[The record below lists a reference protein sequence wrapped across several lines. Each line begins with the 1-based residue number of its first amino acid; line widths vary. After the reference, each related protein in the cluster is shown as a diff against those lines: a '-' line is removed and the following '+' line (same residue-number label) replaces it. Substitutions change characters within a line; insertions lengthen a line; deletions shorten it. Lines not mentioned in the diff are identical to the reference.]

1 MRTFMGFV
9 NSDGQLY
16 SSYQEGGQIYLEP
29 IGSFSDAN
37 AAIDNRS
44 QNTQQESSNNTR
56 IAQQVLDNFKNG
68 GSSAGASS
76 FSSGASTFG
85 GTTQGMTLANMGS
98 YGAAE
103 GSYLG
108 GTAGY
113 SSTLGATEGFGAA
126 SQGGISGMS
135 SGVGGA
141 GASGAGG
148 SGGAAAGGMG
158 AAGVA
163 AIVAAIVAAQH
174 YASNNTEREFE
185 GVKTDDAFAQH
196 WATDPWIP
204 YMYQKMG
211 INTPTRGEKFDAA
224 VENKDWDLALR
235 RSTGMFA
242 HDPIGETTYD
252 IANEKWG
259 STTAA
264 IISPGQALMDWIT
277 KKIGG

>member
-1 MRTFMGFV
+1 MGFV

-16 SSYQEGGQIYLEP
+16 SSYQEGGQTYLEP
-29 IGSFSDAN
+29 IGSFSEAN
-37 AAIDNRS
+37 SVIDTRS

-158 AAGVA
+158 ATGIA
-163 AIVAAIVAAQH
+163 AIILAAIAAQH
-174 YASNNTEREFE
+174 YMSNNTEREFE

-196 WATDPWIP
+196 YGTDPWQP
-204 YMYQKMG
+204 YMYQKLG
-211 INTPTRGEKFDAA
+211 INTPTAGEKFDAA
-224 VENKDWDLALR
+224 IENGDYDLAAR
-235 RSTGMFA
+235 RTPSLVNQWFNTGGQIA
-242 HDPIGETTYD
+242 YD
-252 IANEKWG
+252 IADDKWG
-259 STTAA
+259 STTAFF
-264 IISPGQALMDWIT
+264 IDPIT
-277 KKIGG
+277 ASANWLTEKLGG